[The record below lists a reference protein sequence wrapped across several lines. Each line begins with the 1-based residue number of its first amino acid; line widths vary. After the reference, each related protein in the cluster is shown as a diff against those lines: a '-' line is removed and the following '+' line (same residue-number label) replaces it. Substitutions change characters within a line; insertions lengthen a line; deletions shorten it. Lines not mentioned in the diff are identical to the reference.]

1 MPEGTDFYGVHQ
13 LSSFAFQL
21 LVRFD
26 QGEALTE
33 NVKKEKLESF
43 SLPLAA
49 FLPGLQLANFFLSK
63 NHSIFN
69 PGDFSFG

>member
-1 MPEGTDFYGVHQ
+1 MPEGTDIFGVHQ

-33 NVKKEKLESF
+33 NVKKEKIESF
-43 SLPLAA
+43 CIPLPP

-63 NHSIFN
+63 DHSIFN